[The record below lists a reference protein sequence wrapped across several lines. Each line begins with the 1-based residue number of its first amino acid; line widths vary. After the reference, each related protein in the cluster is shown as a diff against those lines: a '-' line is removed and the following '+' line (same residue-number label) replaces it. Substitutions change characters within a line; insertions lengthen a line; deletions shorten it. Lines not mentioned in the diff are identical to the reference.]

1 MEILKTVTA
10 VSLTEKPIAQSLTTK
25 LFLALKVISFSHPQS
40 YFFLSLGGHLVVAH
54 IIMRERQREITV
66 SRCFVTRSRW

>member
-40 YFFLSLGGHLVVAH
+40 YFFLSEEGSLQGRL
-54 IIMRERQREITV
+54 ESEPV
-66 SRCFVTRSRW
+66 SSTDRDRGTRVRG